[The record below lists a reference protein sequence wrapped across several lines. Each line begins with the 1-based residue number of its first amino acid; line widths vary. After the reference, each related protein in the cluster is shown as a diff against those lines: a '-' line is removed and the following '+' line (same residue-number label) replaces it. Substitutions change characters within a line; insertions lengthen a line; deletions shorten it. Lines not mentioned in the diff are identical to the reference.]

1 MALLGIP
8 LTVLMIQPCSFHTLM
23 FSSIILGGMSD
34 YNYGFHGCYELTLE
48 ISCCKFPHAS
58 WLPRLWEENKKSLLE
73 YVKEAHKG
81 VTGVVL
87 DEKTRLPIPRAG
99 LRIKGRDIDFFA
111 SEQGEFWRLLLPGRY
126 SLIAKAKGY
135 YPTVIDF
142 DVEAHQDLPKL
153 TSVNVFMV
161 NITIP
166 LQTTSTI
173 TTTNSTTTT
182 VAPFTNITTLPSTIK
197 LEDIRQEEVIT
208 LLEKPSYSKQTS
220 SRNTE
225 VSGGAY
231 TFCSSPVL
239 ALIIIPLTL
248 F

>member
-1 MALLGIP
+1 
-8 LTVLMIQPCSFHTLM
+8 
-23 FSSIILGGMSD
+23 MSD

-87 DEKTRLPIPRAG
+87 DDETRLPIPRAV
-99 LRIKGRDIDFFA
+99 LRIKGRDIDFYA

-126 SLIAKAKGY
+126 SLIAQAKGY

-142 DVEAHQDLPKL
+142 DVKAYQDLPKL
-153 TSVNVFMV
+153 TSLNVFMV
-161 NITIP
+161 NKTKP
-166 LQTTSTI
+166 LPTT
-173 TTTNSTTTT
+173 STTTT
-182 VAPFTNITTLPSTIK
+182 NTTTTTIASFTNITTLPSTKK
-197 LEDIRQEEVIT
+197 LEDIRQEGIVI
-208 LLEKPSYSKQTS
+208 LERPSYSKQTS
-220 SRNTE
+220 FRNIE
-225 VSGGAY
+225 VSDGAY
-231 TFCSSPVL
+231 TFYASPVL
-239 ALIIIPLTL
+239 TLITISLTL